1 DLGRG
6 LSSRGPLEPSVAPG
20 LALAGEALLHLLGG
34 EAAPIADVALP
45 EALVDP
51 DRTEP
56 ELFGDQL
63 RGPPRSPEIGGD
75 GGHEPRAAE
84 SRTRRRGLALAG
96 LGQRNVGP
104 PLPASL

>member
-34 EAAPIADVALP
+34 EAAPIADVALA

-56 ELFGDQL
+56 EVIGDQL
-63 RGPPRSPEIGGD
+63 CGPPRAPEIGGN
-75 GGHEPRAAE
+75 GGDEAHAAE
-84 SRTRRRGLALAG
+84 SRSGRGGLALAG
-96 LGQRNVGP
+96 LGEGHVGP
-104 PLPASL
+104 P